1 MLNVKL
7 IFLMIILSKM
17 KQGYS
22 SGMDGSR
29 VNHLVLM
36 DYLKLCGGDE
46 KKIGTL
52 VKTIK
57 LVTDGMIRCFGIHK
71 CIISELKRGGN

>member
-1 MLNVKL
+1 
-7 IFLMIILSKM
+7 
-17 KQGYS
+17 
-22 SGMDGSR
+22 MDGSR

-52 VKTIK
+52 VKTAK

-71 CIISELKRGGN
+71 YYF